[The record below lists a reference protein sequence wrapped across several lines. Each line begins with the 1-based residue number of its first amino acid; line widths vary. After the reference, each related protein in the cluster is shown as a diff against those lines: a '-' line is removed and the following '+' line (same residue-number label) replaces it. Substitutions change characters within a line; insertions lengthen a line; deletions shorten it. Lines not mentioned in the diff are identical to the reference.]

1 MYFFHSKDINYRYTT
16 SMPFFR
22 STDSIEIKRMADS
35 IFHIELRAPESWLM
49 KESLGGSDYENEEV
63 KVNYADDNQSAMI
76 YLKNYDRSQP
86 ILYCTGS
93 RGFVEYK

>member
-1 MYFFHSKDINYRYTT
+1 
-16 SMPFFR
+16 
-22 STDSIEIKRMADS
+22 
-35 IFHIELRAPESWLM
+35 M

-63 KVNYADDNQSAMI
+63 KVDYADDNQSAI
-76 YLKNYDRSQP
+76 VYLKNYDQSQP